1 MNKLDKRVAPALA
14 AAGLGVLLLA
24 SGAAWAAGEQDDPL
38 ITLGYLN
45 KVALPQ
51 VVEQVEERT
60 AQRQAEL
67 EKTFDEQL
75 ALYRQQAAQGSAGST
90 GGTAGSEN
98 GVSFTLVTL
107 SRGQTMSL
115 EVGCELLLRVGS
127 ASVNAATS
135 PALTDMTTGGSIDSG
150 TSLTRNHL
158 YIATI
163 PDRTL
168 TATADTV
175 RLLVRGGYSV
185 T

>member
-1 MNKLDKRVAPALA
+1 MKKMDKQRWNALA
-14 AAGLGVLLLA
+14 AGVLGAALLA
-24 SGAAWAAGEQDDPL
+24 SGAAWAAGEQEDPL
-38 ITLGYLN
+38 VTLGYLE

-51 VVEQVEERT
+51 VVAQVEEKT

-67 EKTFDEQL
+67 QKTFDEQL
-75 ALYRQQAAQGSAGST
+75 ALYRQQVSQGGQGGAG
-90 GGTAGSEN
+90 GGD

-135 PALTDMTTGGSIDSG
+135 GSIDSG

>member
-1 MNKLDKRVAPALA
+1 MKYLDKQRAVRLGAAALA
-14 AAGLGVLLLA
+14 ALVLG
-24 SGAAWAAGEQDDPL
+24 SGAALAAGERDDPL

-51 VVEQVEERT
+51 VVEQVEEK
-60 AQRQAEL
+60 AAARQAEL
-67 EKTFDEQL
+67 KKAFDDQL
-75 ALYRQQAAQGSAGST
+75 ILYRQQAAQGGGAGGSADG
-90 GGTAGSEN
+90 A
-98 GVSFTLVTL
+98 SFVLVTL
-107 SRGQTMSL
+107 TGGQVMSL
-115 EVGCELLLRVGS
+115 DVGCELLLRVGS
-127 ASVNAATS
+127 AAVNAATS
-135 PALTDMTTGGSIDSG
+135 PALIDLSTGGAVDSG

-168 TATADTV
+168 TASAGTV